1 MTGPSWGV
9 RELDI
14 RYKPL
19 RLPMPVRSEIS
30 GPHEAARLAAAVLA
44 DVTVEKVIALHLTAK
59 HTLIGV
65 HVVSVGTLTAA
76 LVHPR
81 DVFKA
86 AFLANAAGLILCHNH
101 PSADPTPS
109 LDDQAVVSRLFQA
122 GELLGVELLDAVI
135 VSDPCEG
142 SVYYSF
148 KEAGTLR

>member
-1 MTGPSWGV
+1 MTGPVWGV

-19 RLPMPVRSEIS
+19 RLPIAVRSDIS
-30 GPHEAARLAAAVLA
+30 TPRDVARLVAAVLA
-44 DVTVEKVIALHLTAK
+44 DVTVEKVIALHVTAAQ
-59 HTLIGV
+59 TLIGV

-86 AFLANAAGLILCHNH
+86 AFLANAAGLVLCHNH
-101 PSADPTPS
+101 PSGDPMPS
-109 LDDQAVVSRLFQA
+109 PEDRLVVSRLLQA

-135 VSDPCEG
+135 VIDPSEG
-142 SVYYSF
+142 GAYYSF
-148 KEAGTLR
+148 KEMGTLR